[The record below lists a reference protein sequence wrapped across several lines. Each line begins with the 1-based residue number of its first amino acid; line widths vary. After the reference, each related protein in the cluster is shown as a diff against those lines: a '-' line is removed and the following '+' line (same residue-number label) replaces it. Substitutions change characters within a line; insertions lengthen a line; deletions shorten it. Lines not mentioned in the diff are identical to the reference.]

1 MSRFLPVVCRKDKPS
16 AIEIK
21 ESHSDKISHFVT
33 FIFPVY
39 VESLNAKAKK
49 RIEKTSSPI
58 EIPTRQMKEALVA
71 DFKIPFRNWRLVQ

>member
-16 AIEIK
+16 ANEIK

-33 FIFPVY
+33 FICPVY

-49 RIEKTSSPI
+49 RLEKTSSPI
-58 EIPTRQMKEALVA
+58 EMKEALVA
-71 DFKIPFRNWRLVQ
+71 DFKIPFRN

>member
-1 MSRFLPVVCRKDKPS
+1 MTNVLPVVCRKDKPS
-16 AIEIK
+16 TNEIK

-39 VESLNAKAKK
+39 VESLNVKAKK
-49 RIEKTSSPI
+49 RLEKTSSPI

-71 DFKIPFRNWRLVQ
+71 DFKIPLRN

>member
-16 AIEIK
+16 ANEIK

-33 FIFPVY
+33 FICPVY

-49 RIEKTSSPI
+49 RLEKTSSPI
-58 EIPTRQMKEALVA
+58 ELRSKRSQMKEALVA
-71 DFKIPFRNWRLVQ
+71 DFKIPFRN

>member
-16 AIEIK
+16 ASEIRVSQWQNK
-21 ESHSDKISHFVT
+21 PFVT

-49 RIEKTSSPI
+49 RLEKTSSPI